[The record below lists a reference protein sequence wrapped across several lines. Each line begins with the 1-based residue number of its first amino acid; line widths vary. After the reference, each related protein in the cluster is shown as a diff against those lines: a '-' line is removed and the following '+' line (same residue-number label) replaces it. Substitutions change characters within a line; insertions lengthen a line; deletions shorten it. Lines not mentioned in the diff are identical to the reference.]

1 MPSAAHHLATAP
13 DAKSAYSL
21 VRHGAC
27 WGVMPSTSPG
37 AVQGEM
43 RNARGKLFDERAVAG
58 LDGFGGDRQGAANV
72 VDDRQ
77 PGAFKRRDRGVIA
90 PRIGREANRAG
101 RTGTRP

>member
-1 MPSAAHHLATAP
+1 
-13 DAKSAYSL
+13 
-21 VRHGAC
+21 
-27 WGVMPSTSPG
+27 
-37 AVQGEM
+37 M

-90 PRIGREANRAG
+90 PRIEANRAG
-101 RTGTRP
+101 QDRDEAVVVPKPDVAVEQVGQHSRRHMGIDMRV